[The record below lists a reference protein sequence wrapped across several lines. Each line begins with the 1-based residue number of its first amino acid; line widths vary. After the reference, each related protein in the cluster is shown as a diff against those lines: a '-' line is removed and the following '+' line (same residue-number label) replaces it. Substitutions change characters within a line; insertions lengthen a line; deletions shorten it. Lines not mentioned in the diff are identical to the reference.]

1 MHHILGIEAVV
12 AELVEYQFVRGEIKA
27 SRREQLREC
36 LGEKQERR
44 LAEGIAVGAV
54 TQMTHG
60 AHRLNDRQL
69 GEALTKTLDEWAPS
83 LEERL

>member
-27 SRREQLREC
+27 SLRKLLREG

-54 TQMTHG
+54 T
-60 AHRLNDRQL
+60 
-69 GEALTKTLDEWAPS
+69 
-83 LEERL
+83 